1 MNLGL
6 DNWPESGSNRDRQSL
21 PYRHQRFK
29 HPHMKR
35 PGKIVL
41 FILTASLLTG
51 CDFIKNAFTYKDKT
65 EALVEA
71 ILKQDYDGAV
81 GQLAMDHE
89 MAKNA
94 DVEALKKGFSD
105 FREVLISNFGT
116 DLHFSFMKAEK
127 TFSTDEVENTPPNT
141 TTAEIEFSNDKEF
154 GVLKVLF
161 DDTSGKILKIN
172 ALEVKQPIP
181 SMTFFWLFGLL
192 AIVVP
197 IFNIYVIRQVKRS
210 QRNRKWLKYLA
221 IVVFNVPAITYTAV
235 GGLSVQPL
243 NFQIL
248 LGISFSYMGYLNS
261 AWTFGLPLGGL
272 YWFWRLRQKER
283 VVETQQVVEQ

>member
-1 MNLGL
+1 
-6 DNWPESGSNRDRQSL
+6 
-21 PYRHQRFK
+21 
-29 HPHMKR
+29 MKR
-35 PGKIVL
+35 PGQIVL
-41 FILTASLLTG
+41 FILTASFLTG
-51 CDFIKNAFTYKDKT
+51 CAFIKNAFTYKDKT

-71 ILKQDYDGAV
+71 ILKEDYDGAV

-89 MAKNA
+89 MARNA
-94 DVEALKKGFSD
+94 DVEALKKGFAD
-105 FREVLISNFGT
+105 FREVLVSNFGT
-116 DLHFSFMKAEK
+116 ELRFSFMKAEK
-127 TFSTDEVENTPPNT
+127 TFSTNETENTPPNT
-141 TTAEIEFSNDKEF
+141 TSAEIEFSNDKEF

-172 ALEVKQPIP
+172 ALDVKQPIP
-181 SMTFFWLFGLL
+181 SMTFFWLFGLI

-210 QRNRKWLKYLA
+210 QRKRKWLKYLA
-221 IVVFNVPAITYTAV
+221 IVIFNVPAITYTAI

-272 YWFWRLRQKER
+272 YWFWRLRQKEK
-283 VVETQQVVEQ
+283 VVETRQVVEQ